1 LFKKIILLCTL
12 SGSLLFAA
20 GTFENIKFEGLT
32 QISKE
37 IALETIKLKKEN
49 NYTNEE
55 INDAIN
61 KFYEFNYFRDI
72 WVTTEDTDLVFHFR
86 EHPFISQIDMS
97 GYKTREDELELLY
110 TSMNIKKGTMYTKQK
125 VEASKKALLAAL
137 DRDGYINSV
146 VEVEVEEVSDTSV
159 SVKFN
164 VNKGDEIIIHKV
176 LYKGA
181 TVFEPSDFEA
191 VIANKE
197 EDCCFTWFF
206 GQNDGEID
214 FEQLS
219 FDSPRIREL
228 YLQNGY
234 LDAKVTAAFTKID
247 FNTNSAQI
255 EYTINE
261 GNQYKVNDIIIYVD
275 EDIVKSETIYPQ
287 LKLEKDDIFD
297 ISLLRKDQEYI
308 KTQVAN
314 KGYAF
319 TEVKFDVKPNKENN
333 TVDLVYN
340 VIPGD
345 KVYIND
351 VIISGNSR
359 TLDRVIRRDVYLVP
373 GDLFSLTDF
382 KDSKNKLQRTG
393 YFEKVDIE
401 QKRITSDKMDLIVNV
416 TEAPTGNLIL
426 GGGYGSYEGWMINA
440 SVNDKNIF
448 GSGMNLGVSID
459 YSKINTD
466 ISVALTNPAIRDSE
480 YSGTVKVYNE
490 DSEIDNYTS
499 TYGDRDTSETGFL
512 VGVSKAIGRHTRA
525 GVNYEISDT
534 SISYE
539 LQPSENQDY
548 MTSAIT
554 PYISFNNTDDYYLPR
569 EGFIAGTSFKY
580 AGVGGDAKYGLSN
593 TYFKY
598 FYGLEDLIDYDVI
611 FRYKNNVK
619 ILMDNGLVPNN
630 MSFALGGPKS
640 LRGYESYAFQS
651 SDEANHPYK
660 NFFSNA
666 LELSFPMIPS
676 AKMRWGVFY
685 DYGML
690 GEEGFNDIQRSGTG
704 AFISWNSPVGPIQ
717 FIFSQPID
725 DEEGDKT
732 SSFEFSLGGSF

>member
-1 LFKKIILLCTL
+1 MFKKLILLSTL
-12 SGSLLFAA
+12 TASLLF
-20 GTFENIKFEGLT
+20 GDGSFENIQFEGLT

-37 IALETIKLKKEN
+37 VALETIELEKEN
-49 NYTNEE
+49 HYTNEE
-55 INDAIN
+55 INTAIT
-61 KFYEFNYFRDI
+61 KFYNFNYFQDI
-72 WVTTEDTDLVFHFR
+72 SVSTEKNDLIFKFK
-86 EHPFISQIDMS
+86 EYPFISQLDMT
-97 GYKTREDELELLY
+97 GYKTRDDELEVLY
-110 TSMNIKKGTMYTKQK
+110 TSMNIKKGAMYTKK
-125 VEASKKALLAAL
+125 RVEVAKNALLAAL

-146 VEVEVEEVSDTSV
+146 VEIEVEPTSETSV
-159 SVKFN
+159 VVKFN
-164 VNKGDEIIIHKV
+164 VNKGEEIIIKKV

-181 TVFEPSDFEA
+181 TVFNSSDIET

-214 FEQLS
+214 FEQLQM
-219 FDSPRIREL
+219 DSPRIREL

-234 LDAKVTAAFTKID
+234 LDTKVTAAFTKID
-247 FNTNSAQI
+247 FNANSAQV
-255 EYTINE
+255 EYTIAE
-261 GNQYKVNDIIIYVD
+261 GNQYKVNDIIIYLD
-275 EDIVKSETIYPQ
+275 EDIVKSDTIYPK
-287 LKLEKDDIFD
+287 LKLEKTDIFD
-297 ISLLRKDQEYI
+297 ITKLRKDQEYI

-319 TEVKFDVKPNKENN
+319 TEVKFDIKPNKENN
-333 TVDLVYN
+333 TVDIVYN

-351 VIISGNSR
+351 VIISGNTR
-359 TLDRVIRRDVYLVP
+359 TLDRVIRRDIYLVP

-393 YFEKVDIE
+393 YFEKTEIQ
-401 QKRITSDKMDLIVNV
+401 QKRISSDKMDLIVDV
-416 TEAPTGNLIL
+416 IEAPTGNLIL

-440 SVNDKNIF
+440 SVSDKNIF

-480 YSGTVKVYNE
+480 YSGTVKAYNE

-499 TYGDRDTSETGFL
+499 IYGDRDTSETGLL
-512 VGVSKAIGRHTRA
+512 VGVSKSIGRHTRA
-525 GVNYEISDT
+525 GINYEISDT
-534 SISYE
+534 SITYE
-539 LQPSENQDY
+539 LQPVQNQDY
-548 MTSAIT
+548 LTSAII

-580 AGVGGDAKYGLSN
+580 AGIGGDAKYGLSN

-611 FRYKNNVK
+611 FRYKNNIK
-619 ILMDNGLVPNN
+619 ILMDNGYLPNN

-651 SDEANHPYK
+651 GDEANHPYK

-666 LELSFPMIPS
+666 IELSFPMIPS
-676 AKMRWGVFY
+676 AKMRWGLFY
-685 DYGML
+685 DYGMI
-690 GEEGFNDIQRSGTG
+690 GEEGFNDIQRSGAG

-717 FIFSQPID
+717 FIFSQPLD
-725 DEEGDKT
+725 DEPNDQT

>member
-1 LFKKIILLCTL
+1 
-12 SGSLLFAA
+12 
-20 GTFENIKFEGLT
+20 
-32 QISKE
+32 
-37 IALETIKLKKEN
+37 
-49 NYTNEE
+49 
-55 INDAIN
+55 
-61 KFYEFNYFRDI
+61 
-72 WVTTEDTDLVFHFR
+72 
-86 EHPFISQIDMS
+86 MS

-164 VNKGDEIIIHKV
+164 VNKGDEIIIQKV

-181 TVFEPSDFEA
+181 TVFEASDFEA

-228 YLQNGY
+228 YLQHGY

-261 GNQYKVNDIIIYVD
+261 GNQYKVNDTIIYID
-275 EDIVKSETIYPQ
+275 EEIIKSETIYPQ

-466 ISVALTNPAIRDSE
+466 ISIALTNPAIRDSE

-534 SISYE
+534 SITYE

-593 TYFKY
+593 TYLKY

-611 FRYKNNVK
+611 FRYKNNIK
-619 ILMDNGLVPNN
+619 ILMDNGLIPNN

-651 SDEANHPYK
+651 SDEANRPYK

-685 DYGML
+685 DYGMI
-690 GEEGFNDIQRSGTG
+690 GEEGFDDIQRSGAG

-717 FIFSQPID
+717 FIFSQPLD
-725 DEEGDKT
+725 DEPNDKT
-732 SSFEFSLGGSF
+732 SNFEFSLGGSF